1 MKTLQALLALYTIIF
16 LPLHAA
22 SLDDLT
28 YTTTDGEVT
37 ITDCDTAATGELVI
51 PNNIE
56 GNPVTSIG
64 YLAFLEC
71 VGLTSITIPDSV
83 TSIDVAFIGCT
94 SLTNIEVSSGNMNYT
109 NVEGVLFNRG
119 KTLLHTY
126 PTGKAGDYVIP
137 DGVTSIGE
145 GAFAYC
151 TRLTSITIP
160 DGVPSIG
167 EGAFYSCTSLKRITI
182 PNSVTSIGNYAFEDC
197 TSLTGITIPDGVTSI
212 EASTFLNCTSLTSIT
227 IPDGVTS
234 IGERA
239 FFGCTSLT
247 RVTFT
252 GAAPTL
258 GADVFFGVANG
269 AVALVFD
276 STFGPNLGIWNGLKV
291 VTLVAGADFSGG
303 DLSGAD
309 LSDVDLSGFDL
320 SNLEA
325 EEINFTRVDL
335 TGANLRG
342 ANLEGANFT
351 GANLSNADLTDADL
365 DGAFYTDAILSN
377 VTTNNQV
384 LLNMIEIQKIQSQLA
399 LLADALAAKDVEI
412 ATKNER
418 IAQLEDLS
426 DVPLFNLL
434 LEEKDEQIAS
444 LELRPTQAAYDT
456 VVTERDARPTLEEIQ
471 DARTGSVIL
480 TPSEDGTVQLKI
492 EIEESSDLEV
502 WENQGKS
509 VEAGFPLA
517 EGKKFLRFA
526 LK

>member
-1 MKTLQALLALYTIIF
+1 MKTLQALLALFALAF

-28 YTTTDGEVT
+28 YTTTDGKVT
-37 ITDCDTAATGELVI
+37 ITSCDTAATGELVI
-51 PNNIE
+51 PATIE

-64 YLAFLEC
+64 DFAFENCTNLTSITIPESVNSIGNLVFVSCRSLESINVINSNLNFRDVNGVLFDAEMETLLRYPAGKKDLSYNIPNSVTSIGVDAFADC
-71 VGLTSITIPDSV
+71 SSLTSITIPDSV
-83 TSIDVAFIGCT
+83 TSI
-94 SLTNIEVSSGNMNYT
+94 GN
-109 NVEGVLFNRG
+109 
-119 KTLLHTY
+119 
-126 PTGKAGDYVIP
+126 D
-137 DGVTSIGE
+137 
-145 GAFAYC
+145 
-151 TRLTSITIP
+151 
-160 DGVPSIG
+160 
-167 EGAFYSCTSLKRITI
+167 AFYECS
-182 PNSVTSIGNYAFEDC
+182 
-197 TSLTGITIPDGVTSI
+197 
-212 EASTFLNCTSLTSIT
+212 SLTSIT
-227 IPDGVTS
+227 IPDSVTS
-234 IGERA
+234 IGESA
-239 FFGCTSLT
+239 FVLCSSLTNITIPDSVTSIGAFAFGGCTSLT
-247 RVTFT
+247 SVTFT
-252 GAAPTL
+252 GAAPTV
-258 GADVFFGVANG
+258 GTNAFSGVANG
-269 AVALVFD
+269 AFALVFD
-276 STFGPNLGIWNGLKV
+276 STFGPNLGIWNGLQV
-291 VTLVAGADFSGG
+291 VTFVAGAD
-303 DLSGAD
+303 LSGAN
-309 LSDVDLSGFDL
+309 LSGADL

-325 EEINFTRVDL
+325 EEINFTGVDL

-342 ANLEGANFT
+342 ANLEEANFT

-365 DGAFYTDAILSN
+365 AGAIYTDAILSD

-399 LLADALAAKDVEI
+399 ILVDSIAAKDAE
-412 ATKNER
+412 TTNKNER
-418 IAQLEDLS
+418 
-426 DVPLFNLL
+426 
-434 LEEKDEQIAS
+434 IAS

>member
-1 MKTLQALLALYTIIF
+1 MKPLQALLALLVCAF
-16 LPLHAA
+16 LPLQAA

-37 ITDCDTAATGELVI
+37 ITDCDTTATGELVI
-51 PNNIE
+51 PAIID

-64 YLAFLEC
+64 DVAFQNCTRLTSITIPQGVNSIGNFVFSSCRSLESINVINSNVNFTDVNGVLFDAEMELLLTFPAGKNDLSYNIPNSVTSIGVDAFAEC
-71 VGLTSITIPDSV
+71 TNLTSITIPDSV
-83 TSIDVAFIGCT
+83 TSIGDYAFYECT
-94 SLTNIEVSSGNMNYT
+94 S
-109 NVEGVLFNRG
+109 
-119 KTLLHTY
+119 
-126 PTGKAGDYVIP
+126 
-137 DGVTSIGE
+137 
-145 GAFAYC
+145 
-151 TRLTSITIP
+151 LTSITIP
-160 DGVPSIG
+160 DGV
-167 EGAFYSCTSLKRITI
+167 
-182 PNSVTSIGNYAFEDC
+182 TSIGNGAFE
-197 TSLTGITIPDGVTSI
+197 
-212 EASTFLNCTSLTSIT
+212 NCTSLTSIT

-234 IGERA
+234 IGDYA
-239 FFGCTSLT
+239 FYNCTSLT
-247 RVTFT
+247 SITFR

-258 GADVFFGVANG
+258 EAFVIAPVTFFNVANG

-276 STFGPNLGIWNGLKV
+276 TTFGPNLGIWNGLKV
-291 VTLVAGADFSGG
+291 VTLVAGADLSSVDLSGF
-303 DLSGAD
+303 DFSGAD
-309 LSDVDLSGFDL
+309 LSDADLSGFDFSGADL

-325 EEINFTRVDL
+325 EETNFTGADL

-342 ANLEGANFT
+342 ANLEEANFT

-365 DGAFYTDAILSN
+365 VGAIYTDAILSN

-399 LLADALAAKDVEI
+399 ILVDSIAAKDAEI
-412 ATKNER
+412 ANKNER
-418 IAQLEDLS
+418 IA
-426 DVPLFNLL
+426 
-434 LEEKDEQIAS
+434 A

>member
-1 MKTLQALLALYTIIF
+1 MKTLQVLIALFVLAF

-37 ITDCDTAATGELVI
+37 ITDCDGAATGELVI
-51 PNNIE
+51 PATIE

-64 YLAFLEC
+64 DWAFRDCTSLKSITIPDSVTSIGIYAFSGCTSLTSITIGNSVTSIGDSAFQSCTNLTSITIPESVNSIGNFVFVSCRSLESINVINSNLNFRDVNGVLFDAEMETLLRYPAGKKDLSYNIPNSVTSIGLDAFADC
-71 VGLTSITIPDSV
+71 TILTSITIPDSV
-83 TSIDVAFIGCT
+83 TSID
-94 SLTNIEVSSGNMNYT
+94 
-109 NVEGVLFNRG
+109 
-119 KTLLHTY
+119 
-126 PTGKAGDYVIP
+126 D
-137 DGVTSIGE
+137 
-145 GAFAYC
+145 
-151 TRLTSITIP
+151 
-160 DGVPSIG
+160 
-167 EGAFYSCTSLKRITI
+167 
-182 PNSVTSIGNYAFEDC
+182 YAFFE
-197 TSLTGITIPDGVTSI
+197 
-212 EASTFLNCTSLTSIT
+212 CTSLTSIT

-234 IGERA
+234 IGQEA

-247 RVTFT
+247 SVIFA
-252 GAAPTL
+252 GAAPTV
-258 GADVFFGVANG
+258 GADAFSGVANVP
-269 AVALVFD
+269 VALVFD
-276 STFGPNLGIWNGLKV
+276 STFGPNLGIWNGLQV
-291 VTLVAGADFSGG
+291 GTLVPGV

-309 LSDVDLSGFDL
+309 LSGFDLSGADL

-325 EEINFTRVDL
+325 EDINFTGVDL

-365 DGAFYTDAILSN
+365 DGAVYTDAILSN

-399 LLADALAAKDVEI
+399 LLADALAAKDAEI

-426 DVPLFNLL
+426 GVGIFNLL
-434 LEEKDEQIAS
+434 LEEKDDQIAA

-480 TPSEDGTVQLKI
+480 TPSEDGTVQLRI

>member
-1 MKTLQALLALYTIIF
+1 MKTLQTLLAIFACAF

-37 ITDCDTAATGELVI
+37 ITGCDTAATGELVI
-51 PNNIE
+51 PATIE

-64 YLAFLEC
+64 DFAFEGC
-71 VGLTSITIPDSV
+71 TNLTSITIPESV
-83 TSIDVAFIGCT
+83 NSIGNLVFVSCRSLESINVINSNLNFRDV
-94 SLTNIEVSSGNMNYT
+94 N
-109 NVEGVLFNRG
+109 GVLFDAEME
-119 KTLLHTY
+119 TLLRY
-126 PTGKAGDYVIP
+126 PAGKKDLSYN
-137 DGVTSIGE
+137 
-145 GAFAYC
+145 
-151 TRLTSITIP
+151 
-160 DGVPSIG
+160 
-167 EGAFYSCTSLKRITI
+167 I
-182 PNSVTSIGNYAFEDC
+182 PNSVTSIGVDAFADC
-197 TSLTGITIPDGVTSI
+197 ANLTSITIGNGVTSI
-212 EASTFLNCTSLTSIT
+212 GNYAFYECTSLTSIT

-234 IGERA
+234 IGDYTFRD
-239 FFGCTSLT
+239 CTSLT
-247 RVTFT
+247 SVTFT
-252 GAAPTL
+252 GAAPTV
-258 GADVFFGVANG
+258 GANAFSGVANG
-269 AVALVFD
+269 AFALVFD
-276 STFGPNLGIWNGLKV
+276 TTFGPNLGIWNGLQV
-291 VTLVAGADFSGG
+291 VTLVAGAN
-303 DLSGAD
+303 LSGAN
-309 LSDVDLSGFDL
+309 LSGADL

-325 EEINFTRVDL
+325 EEINFTGADL

-342 ANLEGANFT
+342 ANLEEANFT

-365 DGAFYTDAILSN
+365 DGAIYTDVILSN

-399 LLADALAAKDVEI
+399 ILVDSIAAKDAEI
-412 ATKNER
+412 ANKNER

-426 DVPLFNLL
+426 AVPLFNLL
-434 LEEKDEQIAS
+434 LEEKDDQIAA

>member
-1 MKTLQALLALYTIIF
+1 MKTLQVLLALFAFAF

-28 YTTTDGEVT
+28 YTTTDGKVT
-37 ITDCDTAATGELVI
+37 ITGCDAAATGELVI
-51 PNNIE
+51 PAMIE

-64 YLAFLEC
+64 NVAFDSC
-71 VGLTSITIPDSV
+71 RSLTSITIPEGVNSIGDFVFSGCRSLESINVINSNVNFTDINGVLFDAEMEVLLKFPAGKNDLSYNIPNSVTSIGFDAFGDCASLTNITIPDSV
-83 TSIDVAFIGCT
+83 TSIDA
-94 SLTNIEVSSGNMNYT
+94 Y
-109 NVEGVLFNRG
+109 
-119 KTLLHTY
+119 
-126 PTGKAGDYVIP
+126 
-137 DGVTSIGE
+137 
-145 GAFAYC
+145 AFAVC
-151 TRLTSITIP
+151 TNLTS
-160 DGVPSIG
+160 
-167 EGAFYSCTSLKRITI
+167 ITI
-182 PNSVTSIGNYAFEDC
+182 PNSVTRIWEYAFYQC
-197 TSLTGITIPDGVTSI
+197 R
-212 EASTFLNCTSLTSIT
+212 SLTSIT
-227 IPDGVTS
+227 F
-234 IGERA
+234 R
-239 FFGCTSLT
+239 
-247 RVTFT
+247 

-258 GADVFFGVANG
+258 EAFSPVAPDTFFGVANG

-291 VTLVAGADFSGG
+291 VTLVAGAD
-303 DLSGAD
+303 LSGAYLFDAD
-309 LSDVDLSGFDL
+309 LSYADLSGFDL

-325 EEINFTRVDL
+325 EEINFTGADL

-342 ANLEGANFT
+342 ANLEEANFT

-365 DGAFYTDAILSN
+365 DGAIYTDVILSN

-399 LLADALAAKDVEI
+399 ILVDSIAAKDAEI
-412 ATKNER
+412 ANKNER

-434 LEEKDEQIAS
+434 LGEKDEQIAA